1 MFRIKCVIFK
11 SVLGKTFLIKTFLGG
26 NMKRFLHCIVLYCIV
41 LTAFSSCKNRDF
53 KDYIEQGF
61 SKPIVEDVSFSKS
74 NIGDGNKLYVPSEE
88 DIDVQFTIRNR
99 YAKELTG
106 SLQFDEAKKA
116 LFSKEPFIKDLTPT
130 KMIVAFNFKED
141 AEPKAVNSFLGE
153 LVEVTASIFEKKTG
167 RYLSSQKVK
176 LGCNTPPLPIKDSDI
191 QYDEI
196 NDKFIVTLP
205 QEIRKHKDLKEVRF
219 TLSDSLGNVAREAKI
234 VSIAL
239 ASEQGQAHTLEIK
252 GSENWQLD
260 PPVGQRRL
268 KAIVYDKAGLKSGE
282 KEGKPTRLF
291 NAITLDPPNQ
301 SVLCSELKTGV
312 PVPKIVELEDF
323 ANGDG
328 WKNDS
333 TYKVTYSGPG
343 FTYYENES
351 GGKKTGYLKNE
362 NATEDASYT
371 VTVKLEQGGILVN
384 TRSTTYTISV
394 IGDDTTELDKSAITV
409 EDITKTYNNVAAQRL
424 TFRPNSISFTTSSD
438 NTEEGR
444 LEIPY
449 TGSETKLKVYIK
461 AISKKCKG
469 EDDDGTKWSSQH
481 EKTYEITIPEASSSV
496 AQHIRF
502 KITAPST
509 QTPPISKNYDIE
521 FTRGGSVKVTLEFK
535 NEPTLTGNKEIA
547 TGKVLWE
554 VYNKKAEIGYKPDGA
569 STNNKREITV
579 RKGADVKF
587 TISLIEGVKVKEC
600 TSNIGHNTSSAIPN
614 GCEGLV
620 LNASED
626 FTLTVLLRPEASVK
640 WENHQTSNFG
650 YRNGKISYTSPGG
663 TNSNVN
669 LNGPD
674 LLGRAVEN
682 ETSATFELVGFN
694 AETHFVERWIVKHGD
709 VTDDVTS
716 NVAGK
721 YELGE
726 NNSTLKIAKVEGEY
740 EVEVVVKKFC
750 KVVVEIGKYDSSN
763 FGTFTGH
770 KYQITATNTETSSAL
785 NPKET
790 LSDHTY
796 TFLKIK
802 PNTTIKFVALAGT
815 DSVYE
820 FVKWEY
826 KKASSGVY
834 DDLIGKTPLQ
844 IIDEDMNVRLI
855 LKKIEYKL
863 TVNFK
868 EVKMGYPHLY
878 TLTATDITDS
888 STPLNPEPGATSDT
902 YTYKVTKGH
911 RIELTI
917 INGTKISYAIKKW
930 QSGTTDLPTT
940 SPNHQAEITM
950 TEDKNINIQLIPQ
963 YTFKITHEGEADSGL
978 MDITTG
984 NSGNVAVETVMKW
997 TSSEVTKAIE
1007 GKVWVNVSGLDP
1019 KDMVACYKKDTNEF
1033 SELFDG
1039 TSGLWKKG
1047 LLEVN
1052 NLGPGETLEVTIAR
1066 FHRINIS
1073 LRDYTNNKL
1082 YTGNEYALKV
1092 SKMAGV
1098 GRLLPKFEND
1108 PDGTVTITRNRI
1120 DGTSECCTVYVSKG
1134 VTLQFDMK
1142 DLNEQKEI
1150 GEWKGTLIN
1159 PSNKATFNK
1168 EPDKPDLTLGETS
1181 NIQYKLPSA
1190 YQNTAYTL
1198 NACIRGKT
1206 KLLSFSIEDYKNKG
1220 KIMDAKIKLHVN
1232 YSGSDGNAEIFTI
1245 SGSED
1250 IPKNCRIEETKTIKL
1265 EIEEETTHEYYFAE
1279 WEGDSSENR
1288 FNKIKTVSLGSE
1300 VSTIRA
1306 LCTKNVIVM
1315 VHPPMPSDKGNS
1327 NFPGEYFPNPDN
1339 ERHGF
1344 GVVRIGKKNEIESSS
1359 SANEIDCKEVGIQY
1373 TNVLISQFNTANGGE
1388 LAVKFVKDTLVYN
1401 GANVFWRYSFGGDGK
1416 NPQYDSYDNNPF
1428 GHEGIKFSATPGK
1441 ILEFKNP
1448 PKCAFVHIWLRK
1460 VQVYSGP

>member
-1 MFRIKCVIFK
+1 MYRGQV
-11 SVLGKTFLIKTFLGG
+11 
-26 NMKRFLHCIVLYCIV
+26 MKRFFTLALIL

-61 SKPIVEDVSFSKS
+61 SKPIVEDVHFSKS
-74 NIGDGNKLYVPSEE
+74 NVGDGNKLYVPSEE
-88 DIDVQFTIRNR
+88 DIDVQFTIKNR

-153 LVEVTASIFEKKTG
+153 SVEVTASIFEKKTG

-191 QYDEI
+191 QYDAP

-219 TLSDSLGNVAREAKI
+219 TLSDSLGNVAREAKV

-239 ASEQGQAHTLEIK
+239 ASEQGIPFTLEIK

-291 NAITLDPPNQ
+291 NAITLEPENQ
-301 SVLCSELKTGV
+301 SVLCSDLKKGV
-312 PVPKIVELEDF
+312 PVPKIRELEEF

-333 TYKVTYSGPG
+333 TYKVTYSSPG
-343 FTYYENES
+343 FTYYENET

-362 NATEDASYT
+362 NAAIGASYT

-384 TRSTTYTISV
+384 TRSTTYTILAV
-394 IGDDTTELDKSAITV
+394 GDNTTELDEDAITV
-409 EDITKTYNNVAAQRL
+409 EDITKTYNNVAEQRL
-424 TFRPNSISFTTSSD
+424 RFPTKPISFTTSSD
-438 NTEEGR
+438 TEVGM
-444 LEIPY
+444 LKIPY
-449 TGSETKLKVYIK
+449 TGSETKLRVYIK
-461 AISKKCKG
+461 AISDKCKG
-469 EDDDGTKWSSQH
+469 KDDNGPDWSPQH
-481 EKTYEITIPEASSSV
+481 EKTYEITIPEAGSDIK
-496 AQHIRF
+496 HIKF
-502 KITAPST
+502 KITAPDGHT
-509 QTPPISKNYDIE
+509 AKNYDIE
-521 FTRGGSVKVTLEFK
+521 FTRGESVKVELEFQNK
-535 NEPTLTGNKEIA
+535 PTLTGSKNIA

-554 VYNKKAEIGYKPDGA
+554 AYNKEKTIEYNPDNA

-579 RKGADVKF
+579 RKDADVKF
-587 TISLIEGVKVKEC
+587 TITPIEGVKVKEC
-600 TSNIGHNTSSAIPN
+600 TSNIGHNTSSAVPN

-620 LNASED
+620 LKASAD
-626 FTLTVLLRPEASVK
+626 FTLTVLLCPEASIK
-640 WENHQTSNFG
+640 WKNYQALTPTYNPG
-650 YRNGKISYTSPGG
+650 YTNGKISYTSPDG
-663 TNSNVN
+663 TKTNVN
-669 LNGPD
+669 LGGGD
-674 LLGRAVEN
+674 QGRAVK
-682 ETSATFELVGFN
+682 SGDPATFELVGFN
-694 AETHFVERWIVKHGD
+694 AETHFVEKWIVKHGD
-709 VTDDVTS
+709 VTDEVTS
-716 NVAGK
+716 NGDN
-721 YELGE
+721 YELGAD
-726 NNSTLKIAKVEGEY
+726 NSTLKIVKVEGEY

-750 KVVVEIGKYDSSN
+750 QVVVKIGQYNASN
-763 FGTFTGH
+763 FETFTGH
-770 KYQITATNTETSSAL
+770 KYQITATNTATSSVL
-785 NPKET
+785 SPKEA
-790 LSDHTY
+790 LSGHTY
-796 TFLKIK
+796 TFSKIK
-802 PNTTIKFVALAGT
+802 PNTTIKFASSAGN
-815 DSVYE
+815 DSIYE

-826 KKASSGVY
+826 KKTSFTGGYSSTSGGSTKE
-834 DDLIGKTPLQ
+834 L
-844 IIDEDMNVRLI
+844 E
-855 LKKIEYKL
+855 KKIEEDMDVRLVLKKQEYSL
-863 TVNFK
+863 NVRFRN
-868 EVKMGYPHLY
+868 VKAGYPHLY

-888 STPLNPEPGATSDT
+888 STGTQLYPKSNETDDNT
-902 YTYKVTKGH
+902 YTYYITKG
-911 RIELTI
+911 RKVKLTI
-917 INGTKISYAIKKW
+917 NNGTQIRYAIEKW

-940 SPNHQAEITM
+940 SPNHQAEIIM

-963 YTFKITHEGEADSGL
+963 YTFKITHEGEADSGQ

-984 NSGNVAVETVMKW
+984 NSGNALVATVMKW

-1019 KDMVACYKKDTNEF
+1019 NDIVVNYQKSGPVKLN
-1033 SELFDG
+1033 SLFNKN
-1039 TSGLWKKG
+1039 TGLWKDG

-1052 NLGPGETLEVTIAR
+1052 SLGPGETLEVTIAR

-1073 LRDYTNNKL
+1073 LRDYANDSKL
-1082 YTGNEYALKV
+1082 YGGNEFILKV
-1092 SKMAGV
+1092 SKQAGV
-1098 GRLLPKFEND
+1098 GRLFPYFKGD
-1108 PDGTVTITRNRI
+1108 PSGTLGITKNMMAS
-1120 DGTSECCTVYVSKG
+1120 GYCTVYVSKN
-1134 VTLQFDMK
+1134 VTLQFEMEN
-1142 DLNEQKEI
+1142 LNEQKEI
-1150 GEWKGTLIN
+1150 GVWRGSLV
-1159 PSNKATFNK
+1159 SSADSSTFND
-1168 EPDKPDLTLGETS
+1168 EPNNSDLTIGKTPS
-1181 NIQYKLPSA
+1181 DQYTLPSS
-1190 YQNTAYTL
+1190 YQNNAYTL
-1198 NACIRGKT
+1198 NACIRNKT
-1206 KLLSFSIEDYKNKG
+1206 KLLSFSIEDYKDKG

-1265 EIEEETTHEYYFAE
+1265 EIEEETGHEYYFAE

-1339 ERHGF
+1339 EWHGF

-1401 GANVFWRYSFGGDGK
+1401 RANVFWRYSFGGDGK

>member
-1 MFRIKCVIFK
+1 M
-11 SVLGKTFLIKTFLGG
+11 
-26 NMKRFLHCIVLYCIV
+26 YCIV

-88 DIDVQFTIRNR
+88 DIDVQFTIKNR

-219 TLSDSLGNVAREAKI
+219 TLSDSLKNVAREAKV

-268 KAIVYDKAGLKSGE
+268 KAVVYDKAGLKSGE
-282 KEGKPTRLF
+282 KEGKPIRLF

-301 SVLCSELKTGV
+301 YVVCSELKTGV
-312 PVPKIVELEDF
+312 PVPKIRELEEF

-333 TYKVTYSGPG
+333 TYTVTYSCPG
-343 FTYYENES
+343 LTYYESES
-351 GGKKTGYLKNE
+351 GGKKMGYLKNE
-362 NATEDASYT
+362 SASEGASYT
-371 VTVKLEQGGILVN
+371 VTVKLEQGGIPSN
-384 TRSTTYTISV
+384 TRSATYSIVVVGDNTTDIKK
-394 IGDDTTELDKSAITV
+394 GAITV
-409 EDITKTYNNVAAQRL
+409 EDITDTYNNVAEQRL
-424 TFRPNSISFTTSSD
+424 TFPPNSISFTTPSSG
-438 NTEEGR
+438 TEVGM
-444 LEIPY
+444 LKIPY
-449 TGSETKLKVYIK
+449 TGSETRLKVYIK
-461 AISKKCKG
+461 AISEKCMG
-469 EDDDGTKWSSQH
+469 EDDNGSGTKWSPQY
-481 EKTYEITIPEASSSV
+481 EKTYEITIPEASSSA

-502 KITAPST
+502 KITAPDEHT
-509 QTPPISKNYDIE
+509 VKNYDIE
-521 FTRGGSVKVTLEFK
+521 FTRGESVKVTLEFQ
-535 NEPTLTGNKEIA
+535 NEPILTGSKNIA

-554 VYNKKAEIGYKPDGA
+554 AYNKEKTIEYNPDNA

-579 RKGADVKF
+579 RKDADVKF
-587 TISLIEGVKVKEC
+587 TITLSKGVKVKEC
-600 TSNIGHNTSSAIPN
+600 SSTKGAHNTTSAIPD

-626 FTLTVLLRPEASVK
+626 FTLTVLLRPEASIK
-640 WENHQTSNFG
+640 WKNHQTSNSG
-650 YRNGKISYTSPGG
+650 YTGRKISYTPPDG
-663 TNSNVN
+663 TTTNVN
-669 LNGPD
+669 LGGGD
-674 LLGRAVEN
+674 QGRAVK
-682 ETSATFELVGFN
+682 SGDPATFELVNFN
-694 AETHFVERWIVKHGD
+694 AGTHFVEKWIVKHGD
-709 VTDDVTS
+709 VTDEVTS
-716 NVAGK
+716 DVAGK
-721 YELGE
+721 YELE
-726 NNSTLKIAKVEGEY
+726 ASNSTLKIVKVEGEY

-750 KVVVEIGKYDSSN
+750 KVVVEIGQYNGSN

-770 KYQITATNTETSSAL
+770 KYQITATNNDVSPPSVL
-785 NPKET
+785 RPKET

-802 PNTTIKFVALAGT
+802 PNTTIKFASFAENT
-815 DSVYE
+815 TIYE

-826 KKASSGVY
+826 KKVSVSGGY
-834 DDLIGKTPLQ
+834 DDLVGETPLQ
-844 IIDEDMNVRLI
+844 IIDEDMNVHLV
-855 LKKIEYKL
+855 LKKQEYSL

-868 EVKMGYPHLY
+868 EMKTGYPHLC
-878 TLTATDITDS
+878 TLTATDTG
-888 STPLNPEPGATSDT
+888 TPLNPDPGATSDT

-911 RIELTI
+911 TI
-917 INGTKISYAIKKW
+917 KLKINDGTEIPYAIEKW
-930 QSGTTDLPTT
+930 QIETADLPDTAYTDSTT
-940 SPNHQAEITM
+940 KREATITM
-950 TEDKNINIQLIPQ
+950 NENKNIDILLIPQ
-963 YTFKITHEGEADSGL
+963 YKFKIIHEEEADSGK
-978 MDITTG
+978 MEIKTG
-984 NSGNVAVETVMKW
+984 ENGGTFVATVMKGDNL
-997 TSSEVTKAIE
+997 SKVTKAIK
-1007 GKVWVNVSGLDP
+1007 GKVWVNISMSNPNDIVVNCQKSGPVKLDSLF
-1019 KDMVACYKKDTNEF
+1019 NEN
-1033 SELFDG
+1033 
-1039 TSGLWKKG
+1039 TGLWKKG
-1047 LLEVN
+1047 LLEVE
-1052 NLGPGETLEVTIAR
+1052 NLRPGETFEVTIAR

-1073 LRDYTNNKL
+1073 VRKYPSDNLL
-1082 YTGNEYALKV
+1082 YGGEFTLKV
-1092 SKMAGV
+1092 SKIDGI
-1098 GRLLPKFEND
+1098 GRLLPKFSDVVGAPLEIKKSMIAT
-1108 PDGTVTITRNRI
+1108 GY
-1120 DGTSECCTVYVSKG
+1120 CTVYVPKG
-1134 VTLQFDMK
+1134 VTLQFDMENL
-1142 DLNEQKEI
+1142 DEQKEI
-1150 GEWKGTLIN
+1150 GVWKGTLVN
-1159 PSNKATFNK
+1159 SAGSSKFND
-1168 EPDKPDLTLGETS
+1168 EPNNSDLTKGKDS
-1181 NIQYKLPSA
+1181 SDQYTLPSS
-1190 YQNTAYTL
+1190 YQNNAFTL
-1198 NACIRGKT
+1198 NACIRNKT
-1206 KLLSFSIEDYKNKG
+1206 KLLSFSIEDYKDKD

-1265 EIEEETTHEYYFAE
+1265 EIEEETDHEYYFAE

-1339 ERHGF
+1339 EWHGF